1 MRILDRATRDG
12 EPHGQLAGGT
22 GGGGAR
28 RALSLLSTSLVS
40 ADVTRKCDHAA
51 PCGICLK
58 PDVSSGRVFDSDL
71 TEGQM
76 IKARPVL
83 IQRVRNLDQVG
94 S

>member
-12 EPHGQLAGGT
+12 ELHGQLAGGT

-40 ADVTRKCDHAA
+40 ADVTRKCYHAA

-58 PDVSSGRVFDSDL
+58 PDVSSGRVFDL
-71 TEGQM
+71 TEGQ

-83 IQRVRNLDQVG
+83 IQRVRNLDQAG